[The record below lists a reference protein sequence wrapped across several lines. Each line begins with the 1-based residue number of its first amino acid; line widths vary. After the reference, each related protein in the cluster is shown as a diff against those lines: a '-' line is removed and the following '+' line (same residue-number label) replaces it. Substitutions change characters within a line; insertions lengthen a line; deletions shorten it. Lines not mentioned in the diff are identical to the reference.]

1 MSKETLERN
10 QQHEMGYVDKSLK
23 PSKYVIFLWD
33 YFAYLGLD
41 RIPIM
46 KFTSKECVL
55 DLYF

>member
-1 MSKETLERN
+1 
-10 QQHEMGYVDKSLK
+10 MGYVDKSLK